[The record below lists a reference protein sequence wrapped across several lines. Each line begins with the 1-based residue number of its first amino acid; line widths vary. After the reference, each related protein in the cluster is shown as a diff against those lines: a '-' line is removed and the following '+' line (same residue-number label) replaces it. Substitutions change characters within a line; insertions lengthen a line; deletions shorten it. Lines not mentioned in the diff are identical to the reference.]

1 MPTDRHSADDADHN
15 QSTSGEQS
23 SHNTTATVI
32 PEVDSD
38 SSETSAAS
46 SSRPSHSQRPANSQS
61 RNVEESAKAEAPED
75 SEVFEGSQGSEDS
88 QRSADTADTSESE
101 EGKDQ
106 QKLKKL
112 PTWSLAILAIGAL
125 YMLLVAIGVIGDGF
139 KEMGSDTAKGL
150 FDFAPTPSLPCSWA
164 FWRPRSSSLHQR
176 RRPSSSPWL
185 PRERCPWRSPSPWSW
200 VRTSAHR

>member
-38 SSETSAAS
+38 SSETSAAP

-75 SEVFEGSQGSEDS
+75 SEVLRALKVLKTHSALQILQTLQNPRKGRIS
-88 QRSADTADTSESE
+88 RS
-101 EGKDQ
+101 
-106 QKLKKL
+106 
-112 PTWSLAILAIGAL
+112 
-125 YMLLVAIGVIGDGF
+125 
-139 KEMGSDTAKGL
+139 
-150 FDFAPTPSLPCSWA
+150 
-164 FWRPRSSSLHQR
+164 
-176 RRPSSSPWL
+176 
-185 PRERCPWRSPSPWSW
+185 
-200 VRTSAHR
+200 